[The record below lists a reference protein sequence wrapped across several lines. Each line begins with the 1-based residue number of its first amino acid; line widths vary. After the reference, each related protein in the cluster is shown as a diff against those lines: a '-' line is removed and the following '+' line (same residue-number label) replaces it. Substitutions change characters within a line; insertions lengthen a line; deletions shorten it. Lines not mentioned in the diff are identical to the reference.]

1 MRRNRRGL
9 FAFHFIVCQP
19 IPFSKCDKIAK
30 KGGRQMKISE
40 FDIQGAI
47 DQATRCQHYHTGKDI
62 IAIRFYCCNRYF
74 PCHLCHEAY
83 GCGKGEVWPCEK
95 FNEKAILCG
104 SCKTELT
111 INQYINSDNTCPNCQ
126 ASFNSG
132 CSLHYHLYFEHFHPS
147 CPFGDDG

>member
-1 MRRNRRGL
+1 
-9 FAFHFIVCQP
+9 
-19 IPFSKCDKIAK
+19 
-30 KGGRQMKISE
+30 MKISE

-83 GCGKGEVWPCEK
+83 GCGKGEVWPREK

-147 CPFGDDG
+147 CPFGDDGQKKRVYATVPPPESQSRKLTFGGQYPTRMV